1 MSASSEEVTPVAW
14 TFTRACK
21 GALDAQMRV
30 LTHIYT
36 HSRVRIGRGPIIAPT
51 RQWWQDRDNRQFA
64 RLSYFLMNI
73 GEFTERREVV
83 KDSLGI
89 DKLLILRTFS

>member
-1 MSASSEEVTPVAW
+1 MAW
-14 TFTRACK
+14 TFTRTCQRRPRRAS
-21 GALDAQMRV
+21 ASTRTLA
-30 LTHIYT
+30 HIRT

-64 RLSYFLMNI
+64 RLSYFLTNA

-83 KDSLGI
+83 KDSIGI
-89 DKLLILRTFS
+89 DKLPIVRIFS

>member
-1 MSASSEEVTPVAW
+1 MWPQRS
-14 TFTRACK
+14 RARTK
-21 GALDAQMRV
+21 RALDAQARV
-30 LTHIYT
+30 LARAHSRISARA

-64 RLSYFLMNI
+64 RLSYILMNA

-89 DKLLILRTFS
+89 DKLPILRTFS